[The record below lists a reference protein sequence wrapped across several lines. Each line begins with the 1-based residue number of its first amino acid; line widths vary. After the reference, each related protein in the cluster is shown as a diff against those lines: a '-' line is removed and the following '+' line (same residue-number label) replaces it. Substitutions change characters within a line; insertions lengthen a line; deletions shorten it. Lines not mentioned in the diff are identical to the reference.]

1 MNPRKET
8 LTILGDHGY
17 ILARHGAN
25 HDIYFNPAKGI
36 TIPVKRHDFDED
48 DMRYILKEAGI
59 SRKQKGK
66 QKDNK

>member
-8 LTILGDHGY
+8 ITILEDDGY

-25 HDIYFNPAKGI
+25 HDIYFNPAKGL

-48 DMRYILKEAGI
+48 DKRYILKEAKI
-59 SRKQKGK
+59 NQKGK
-66 QKDNK
+66 RKSKK